1 MYPASRWGDWPW
13 IPEGIEPDLMRV
25 VTFRADEMRR
35 GWMPSLLRGL
45 VSAYKLSLRLHRA

>member
-1 MYPASRWGDWPW
+1 
-13 IPEGIEPDLMRV
+13 MRV

-35 GWMPSLLRGL
+35 GWVPSLLRGL